1 MNKVEKKPIKSNF
14 KSRVF
19 GFLGDSEEEAFQE
32 EVMNEVGK
40 IKQEI
45 DKLEWVINNE
55 VLSKDQK
62 KIDRITASPV

>member
-1 MNKVEKKPIKSNF
+1 
-14 KSRVF
+14 
-19 GFLGDSEEEAFQE
+19 
-32 EVMNEVGK
+32 MNEVGK